1 MERREFLRSAVAAC
15 ATTLLTKRS
24 IQATEARIEILLD
37 EPIATISPN
46 IYGHFIEH
54 LGGVIYDGV
63 WVGEDSKIPNIGGIR
78 AALVEAL
85 RRIKPSVVRW
95 PGGCFADSY
104 NWRDGTGPRA
114 QRPRRTNFWIRDTT
128 RNLDRFQVY
137 DPNQFGTH
145 EFMSFCKL
153 IGAQPYLAANVRS
166 STPRDFY
173 EWVEYCNA
181 PAGLTTLSKLR
192 AANGSAEP
200 FNVKYWGIGNE
211 SWGCGGNYSPEEYA
225 VEFGRFVAWVPQ
237 YGERLAFIGSGPN
250 GGDWRWTRGFFTK
263 LGEKRMLGAVYGWAL
278 HYYCGSTGN
287 RNATV
292 FTNDEWYELLGNADR
307 MESLIVG
314 HWGVMGE
321 IDREHRVKLI
331 VDEWGA
337 WHARWDKMPEEYL
350 WAYPGTLRDALV
362 AGLTLDT
369 FNRHADKVAMANVAQ
384 LINTIHSLFLAYE
397 DRFIVTPNFHVFEM
411 YAAHQGAQAV
421 RTLFSA
427 PSITYT
433 RAGRPAQLWGLS
445 GSASLRDK
453 RLTLT
458 VVNPHVSEPRET
470 EVVVRN
476 AEIRSCR
483 ARILTANDIHAH
495 NTFDDPRRVEPR
507 DEDVSL
513 SGKTLVYRFAPAS
526 VTRLQLDLA

>member
-1 MERREFLRSAVAAC
+1 
-15 ATTLLTKRS
+15 
-24 IQATEARIEILLD
+24 
-37 EPIATISPN
+37 
-46 IYGHFIEH
+46 
-54 LGGVIYDGV
+54 
-63 WVGEDSKIPNIGGIR
+63 
-78 AALVEAL
+78 
-85 RRIKPSVVRW
+85 
-95 PGGCFADSY
+95 
-104 NWRDGTGPRA
+104 
-114 QRPRRTNFWIRDTT
+114 
-128 RNLDRFQVY
+128 
-137 DPNQFGTH
+137 
-145 EFMSFCKL
+145 
-153 IGAQPYLAANVRS
+153 
-166 STPRDFY
+166 
-173 EWVEYCNA
+173 
-181 PAGLTTLSKLR
+181 
-192 AANGSAEP
+192 
-200 FNVKYWGIGNE
+200 
-211 SWGCGGNYSPEEYA
+211 
-225 VEFGRFVAWVPQ
+225 
-237 YGERLAFIGSGPN
+237 
-250 GGDWRWTRGFFTK
+250 
-263 LGEKRMLGAVYGWAL
+263 
-278 HYYCGSTGN
+278 
-287 RNATV
+287 V